1 MPKKKPCEFC
11 EMEDNI
17 AEDTVDNLQ
26 LSIESYPYN
35 NFIGICLTGLD
46 TNEHEVEINFE
57 IPLNY
62 CPNCGRKLN

>member
-11 EMEDNI
+11 EMEGNI
-17 AEDTVDNLQ
+17 AEDAVNNLQ
-26 LSIESYPYN
+26 LTIESYPYN

-46 TNEHEVEINFE
+46 ANEREVEINFE